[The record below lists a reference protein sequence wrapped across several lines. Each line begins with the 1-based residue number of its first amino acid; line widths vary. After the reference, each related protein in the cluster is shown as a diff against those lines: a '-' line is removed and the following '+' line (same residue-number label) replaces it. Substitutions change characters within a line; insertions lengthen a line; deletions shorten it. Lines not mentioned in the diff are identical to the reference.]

1 MKSTSMIESIRN
13 YIATCPYLDRG
24 RILGVDRLGADP
36 IEYTIDT
43 VPCEPVVKQYID
55 GGSVRQIE
63 FIFGSRE
70 AYGQDVLQNLANSG
84 FYENF
89 ADWIEQCNDQRILPE
104 FEKYRTARSIEV
116 LTHGY
121 AADVG
126 AETSRYQIQLRITY
140 YQDRRYK
147 KEEK

>member
-1 MKSTSMIESIRN
+1 MVSTINAIRE
-13 YIATCPYLDRG
+13 YIKKCPYLDNG

-43 VPCEPVVKQYID
+43 VPCEPIIKEYID
-55 GGSVRQIE
+55 GSSVRQIE

-70 AYGQDVLQNLANSG
+70 KYGQDVMQNIMNSD

-89 ADWIEQCNDQRILPE
+89 ACWIEQQD
-104 FEKYRTARSIEV
+104 EKRVFPDFGKWRSVSSIEV
-116 LTHGY
+116 LTNGY
-121 AADVG
+121 AHDVTLD
-126 AETSRYQIQLRITY
+126 TSRYQIQLRITY

-147 KEEK
+147 KEEN